1 MNRASGAFIP
11 IPSTTCFAMSNS
23 IDEFEKASQEKQNTL
38 LGEFMGFLGQ
48 TKKFWLLPLVLVM
61 LALAALLVLSS
72 TAAAPFIYTLF

>member
-1 MNRASGAFIP
+1 
-11 IPSTTCFAMSNS
+11 MSDSRN
-23 IDEFEKASQEKQNTL
+23 DFENASQEKQNTL
-38 LGEFMGFLGQ
+38 LSEFMGFLGQ